1 MTIGG
6 LSHTED
12 VEGKGRRL
20 RERQKGYMLLQE
32 VDVGSRVTILV
43 GIGSQILTFDTTV
56 EEPAVDGILTEPVY
70 RDEKLVGFR
79 TKGLVIRIQVTNA
92 SDQKV
97 YEFANVDILNVKTPD
112 EEIHHKMVCKLPGK
126 QINRRTAVRVWL
138 GLEGVAMIGTNRVAY
153 EVIVKDISVSGISF
167 VFHKDMNV
175 EPGTMAHITFHD
187 TEKRMKFSLSAII
200 VRTAQLDDN
209 KVLYGCRLNQESP
222 AIAKYVNDK
231 QREKLKGSRT
241 VGTTVPLEAK
251 E

>member
-1 MTIGG
+1 MWQLGDCCIQ
-6 LSHTED
+6 LD

-43 GIGSQILTFDTTV
+43 GIGSQTLTFDTTV

-97 YEFANVDILNVKTPD
+97 YEFANVDILNVKTED
-112 EEIHHKMVCKLPGK
+112 EKIHHKMVCKLPGK

-231 QREKLKGSRT
+231 QREKLKGSRN
-241 VGTTVPLEAK
+241 VGTTIPLEAK
-251 E
+251 